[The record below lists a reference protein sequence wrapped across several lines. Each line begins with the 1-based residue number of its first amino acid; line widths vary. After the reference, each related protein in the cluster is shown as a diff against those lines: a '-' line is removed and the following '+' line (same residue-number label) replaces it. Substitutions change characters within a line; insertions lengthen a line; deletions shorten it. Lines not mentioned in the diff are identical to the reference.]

1 MTFLPTNRLYS
12 MTINDEQLAKFAVAI
27 VTAIL
32 SMRTDAQVKTGSCT
46 DCGTPLDRSDYAD
59 ADFIVTQAF
68 ATFDIQANIKRWNEI
83 DWDADESEHPA
94 AKEPLL
100 MGAGGPK
107 LVM

>member
-1 MTFLPTNRLYS
+1 
-12 MTINDEQLAKFAVAI
+12 MTINEDQLAKFAMSI

-46 DCGTPLDRSDYAD
+46 DCGVSLDRSDYAD

-83 DWDADESEHPA
+83 DWEADEPEHTA
-94 AKEPLL
+94 AKEPLQ
-100 MGAGGPK
+100 MGSGNVK